1 MFFFGFD
8 ATFNLKSNKQL
19 KLEMEYENNLW
30 VKRTILVSEMLW
42 SGRSNKMDTTKSFE
56 NLGTTDQYFLFWPN
70 NIE

>member
-30 VKRTILVSEMLW
+30 VKRTILVSEM
-42 SGRSNKMDTTKSFE
+42 
-56 NLGTTDQYFLFWPN
+56 
-70 NIE
+70 